1 MDQWKYIDAK
11 EFIQNYDSGKSN
23 WLEILLNDNYQHIN
37 GRNNN
42 MVDSD
47 LVHQVLIHSYKSTE
61 DDLLITRRR
70 ERSYPLSDHNNMS
83 IKYDELILQS
93 SKSESIDKFVDE
105 LKEEFL

>member
-1 MDQWKYIDAK
+1 MDKWKYLDAK
-11 EFIQNYDSGKSN
+11 EFIPEYDLGKAN
-23 WLEILLNDNYQHIN
+23 RLEIFLNDNYEHIN

-42 MVDSD
+42 SVEPN
-47 LVHQVLIHSYKSTE
+47 LVHQVLIHSYKSPK

-70 ERSYPLSDHNNMS
+70 ERRYPLSDHNNMS

-93 SKSESIDKFVDE
+93 SRQESIDQFVDE